1 MRRLTRSAAA
11 GLIVALIAPAAASAQ
26 AAASPGASI
35 PNSALHLLSSRH
47 VDQTYHIQVALPDA
61 YADATRSFPVVY
73 VLDAERS
80 FGMAADVARWLRFER
95 ALPDVIVVGIAYGEG
110 VPGWWQKRSRDY
122 TPSLDRSRVWGDW
135 PLAGGAGAFADCLE
149 QEVFPLVDGAYRT
162 VPGDRTIV
170 GLSFGGLFGAHVLFT
185 RPQLFAR
192 YVLVGPALA
201 WDHRRVFDEEAA
213 FAASGAPLN
222 AVVYTAVGSRDY
234 DTVLPPWRDFVARVR
249 SRDYAGLTLVD
260 EIIPDEGH
268 VPAFPAA
275 LVRGLR
281 AVFVPRPHAHRPPE
295 QEAALV
301 RQAATAR

>member
-11 GLIVALIAPAAASAQ
+11 GLIVALITPAAASAQ
-26 AAASPGASI
+26 APGSPGASI
-35 PNSALHLLSSRH
+35 PNSALHLLSSKH

-80 FGMAADVARWLRFER
+80 FGMVADVARWLRYAR